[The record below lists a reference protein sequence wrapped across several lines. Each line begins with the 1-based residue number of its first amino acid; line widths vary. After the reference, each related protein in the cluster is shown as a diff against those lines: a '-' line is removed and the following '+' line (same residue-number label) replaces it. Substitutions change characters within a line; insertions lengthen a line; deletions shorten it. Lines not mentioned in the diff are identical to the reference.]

1 MPEFNPIN
9 ELIKKQYEEALI
21 HGRCRD
27 PKTVKAVWDSITIFE
42 RFTGKADF
50 KTFNSEQAK
59 GFKKWLENQTNK
71 GGELLSLSTV
81 RGTLN
86 NIREFFLWLTIHPK
100 YVRKIDGRAVEY
112 LRLSN
117 NDNRAARASRDK
129 IPPTIEELQK
139 TLSAMPFETD
149 IEKRD
154 KAIFAFM
161 ILTCVRDDALVSLRI
176 KDVDVS
182 QKTVWQDP
190 KHVRTKFRK
199 AILTR
204 FVSAPIPEAEA
215 IYMDWYVFAQDVL
228 KAPPDAPL
236 FPQTLVIVNRETLTF
251 EAKGLSRDPWASA
264 APVRE
269 IFKRAFA
276 SVGLPYFNPHLFRN
290 TIVQW
295 AEKNCTP
302 YEFKAISQNL
312 GHEHAMTTYNSYG
325 KLSERAQIEAIA
337 NLSNINADINNVP
350 MDIILAE
357 LARRTS
363 GS

>member
-27 PKTVKAVWDSITIFE
+27 PKTVRAVWDAITLFE
-42 RFTGKADF
+42 RFTVRADF

-59 GFKKWLENQTNK
+59 GFKRWLEKQPNK
-71 GGELLSLSTV
+71 DGELLSLSTV

-86 NIREFFLWLTIHPK
+86 NIRDFFLWLAIHPK

-129 IPPTIEELQK
+129 IPPTIEELEK
-139 TLSAMPFETD
+139 TLAAMPNGTD

-154 KAIFAFM
+154 RAIFAFM
-161 ILTCVRDDALVSLRI
+161 ILTCVRDDALVSLRM
-176 KDVDVS
+176 KDVDIDK
-182 QKTVWQDP
+182 KTLWQDP

-199 AILTR
+199 GIVTA
-204 FVSAPIPEAEA
+204 FVTAPIPNAET
-215 IYMDWYVFAQDVL
+215 IFMDWYMYARDVL
-228 KAPPDAPL
+228 GFGQNDPL
-236 FPQTLVIVNRETLTF
+236 FPQTLIIANPQTLVF
-251 EAKGLSRDPWASA
+251 EVKGLSRDPWASA

-269 IFKRAFA
+269 IFKKAFDR
-276 SVGLPYFNPHLFRN
+276 VGLPYFNPHLFRN

-337 NLSNINADINNVP
+337 NLGQVGADTN
-350 MDIILAE
+350 DISTEKLLAE
-357 LARRTS
+357 LARRT
-363 GS
+363 GK

>member
-1 MPEFNPIN
+1 MPEFNPVN

-27 PKTVKAVWDSITIFE
+27 PKTVKAVWDAITLFE
-42 RFTGKADF
+42 RFMERADF

-59 GFKKWLENQTNK
+59 GFKKWLEKQTNK
-71 GGELLSLSTV
+71 DGELLSLSTV
-81 RGTLN
+81 RGILN
-86 NIREFFLWLTIHPK
+86 NIREFFLWLAIHPK

-117 NDNRAARASRDK
+117 NDNRAARASREK
-129 IPPTIEELQK
+129 VPPSIEELDK
-139 TLSAMPFETD
+139 TLTAMPDATD

-161 ILTCVRDDALVSLRI
+161 MLTCVRDDALVSLRM
-176 KDVDVS
+176 KDVNID
-182 QKTVWQDP
+182 QKTLWQDP

-199 AILTR
+199 GIVTA
-204 FVSAPIPEAEA
+204 FVSAPIPNAEA
-215 IYMDWYVFAQDVL
+215 IFIDWYAYARDVL
-228 KAPPDAPL
+228 GFGHNDPL
-236 FPQTLVIVNRETLTF
+236 FPQTLVISSAKTLTF
-251 EAKGLSRDPWASA
+251 EVKGLSRDPWASA
-264 APVRE
+264 APIRE
-269 IFKRAFA
+269 IFKKAFA
-276 SVGLPYFNPHLFRN
+276 AVGLPYFNPHLLRN

-325 KLSERAQIEAIA
+325 KLPARAQIEAII
-337 NLSNINADINNVP
+337 NLGKVNTDMNAMPTDKL
-350 MDIILAE
+350 LAE
-357 LARRTS
+357 LARRT
-363 GS
+363 GK

>member
-1 MPEFNPIN
+1 MPEFNPVN
-9 ELIKKQYEEALI
+9 ELVKKQYEEALI

-27 PKTVKAVWDSITIFE
+27 PKTVKAVWDAITLFE

-50 KTFNSEQAK
+50 KTFSSEQAK
-59 GFKKWLENQTNK
+59 GFKKWLEKQTNK
-71 GGELLSLSTV
+71 DGDLLSLSTV

-86 NIREFFLWLTIHPK
+86 NIREFFLWLAIHPK

-129 IPPTIEELQK
+129 IPPTVEELEK
-139 TLSAMPFETD
+139 SLNAMPFGTD

-161 ILTCVRDDALVSLRI
+161 ILTCVRDDALVSTRM
-176 KDVDVS
+176 KDVDID
-182 QKTVWQDP
+182 QKTLWQDP

-199 AILTR
+199 GIVTR
-204 FVSAPIPEAEA
+204 FVSAPIPDAEA
-215 IYMDWYVFAQDVL
+215 IFINWYIHARDIL
-228 KAPPDAPL
+228 KFSSDAPL
-236 FPQTLVIVNRETLTF
+236 FPQTLVAPNPQTLTF
-251 EAKGLSRDPWASA
+251 EVKGLSRDPWANA

-269 IFKRAFA
+269 IFKKAFGNA
-276 SVGLPYFNPHLFRN
+276 GLPYFNPHLFRN
-290 TIVQW
+290 TLVQW

-337 NLSNINADINNVP
+337 NLGRVDPNMNNLATEKL
-350 MDIILAE
+350 LAE
-357 LARRTS
+357 LARRT
-363 GS
+363 GR

>member
-1 MPEFNPIN
+1 MPEFNPLN

-27 PKTVKAVWDSITIFE
+27 PKTVKAIWDTITLFE

-59 GFKKWLENQTNK
+59 GFKKWLEKHTNK

-81 RGTLN
+81 RATLN
-86 NIREFFLWLTIHPK
+86 NIREFFLWLAIHPK

-117 NDNRAARASRDK
+117 NDNRAARASREK
-129 IPPTIEELQK
+129 APPSIEELEK
-139 TLSAMPFETD
+139 TLTAMPDGND

-154 KAIFAFM
+154 RAIFAFM
-161 ILTCVRDDALVSLRI
+161 ILTCVRDDALVSIRM
-176 KDVDVS
+176 KDVDIDK
-182 QKTVWQDP
+182 KTIWQDP

-199 AILTR
+199 AIVSA
-204 FVSAPIPEAEA
+204 FISAPIPSAET
-215 IYMDWYVFAQDVL
+215 IFMDWYVHARDVL
-228 KAPPDAPL
+228 SFGQNDPL
-236 FPQTLVIVNRETLTF
+236 FPQPLVIANPQTLTF
-251 EAKGLSRDPWASA
+251 EVKGLSRDPWASA

-269 IFKRAFA
+269 IFKKAFA
-276 SVGLPYFNPHLFRN
+276 TVGLPYFNPHLFRN

-312 GHEHAMTTYNSYG
+312 GHEHAMITYNSYG

-337 NLSNINADINNVP
+337 NLAQAGADTNGITTEKL
-350 MDIILAE
+350 LAE
-357 LARRTS
+357 LARRT
-363 GS
+363 GK

>member
-1 MPEFNPIN
+1 MPEFNPVN

-27 PKTVKAVWDSITIFE
+27 TKTVKAVWDAITLFE
-42 RFTGKADF
+42 RFTERADF

-59 GFKKWLENQTNK
+59 GFKKWLEKQTNK

-86 NIREFFLWLTIHPK
+86 SIREFFLWLAIHPK

-129 IPPTIEELQK
+129 IPPTIEELK
-139 TLSAMPFETD
+139 KALNAMPFETD

-154 KAIFAFM
+154 RAIFAFM
-161 ILTCVRDDALVSLRI
+161 ILTCVRDDALVSLRM
-176 KDVDVS
+176 KDVDIA

-199 AILTR
+199 GILTG

-215 IYMDWYVFAQDVL
+215 IFMDWYVFARDFL
-228 KAPPDAPL
+228 KFLPDAPL
-236 FPQTLVIVNRETLTF
+236 FPQTLIAANPQTLTF
-251 EAKGLSRDPWASA
+251 EVKGLSREPWASA

-276 SVGLPYFNPHLFRN
+276 SVALPYFNPHLFRN

-337 NLSNINADINNVP
+337 NLGNGDAD
-350 MDIILAE
+350 MRDIPTDKILAE
-357 LARRTS
+357 IARRTQV
-363 GS
+363 

>member
-1 MPEFNPIN
+1 MPEFNPVN

-27 PKTVKAVWDSITIFE
+27 PKTVKAVWDAITLFE
-42 RFTGKADF
+42 QFTGRADF
-50 KTFNSEQAK
+50 KTFDSEQTK
-59 GFKKWLENQTNK
+59 GFKKWLEKQTNK
-71 GGELLSLSTV
+71 SGELLSLSTV
-81 RGTLN
+81 RGILN
-86 NIREFFLWLTIHPK
+86 NIREFFLWLAIHPQ

-117 NDNRAARASRDK
+117 NANRAARASRDK

-139 TLSAMPFETD
+139 TLNAMPFETD

-161 ILTCVRDDALVSLRI
+161 ILTCVRDDALVSLRM
-176 KDVDVS
+176 KDVDIDK
-182 QKTVWQDP
+182 KTLWQDP

-199 AILTR
+199 GILSA

-215 IYMDWYVFAQDVL
+215 IFIDWYVFARDVL
-228 KAPPDAPL
+228 RLSPDAPL
-236 FPQTLVIVNRETLTF
+236 FPQTLVVANPQTLTF
-251 EAKGLSRDPWASA
+251 EVKGLSRDPWASA

-269 IFKRAFA
+269 IFKKAFSNA
-276 SVGLPYFNPHLFRN
+276 GLPYFNPHLFRN

-325 KLSERAQIEAIA
+325 KLSERAQIDAIA
-337 NLSNINADINNVP
+337 NLGKADADINNVP
-350 MDIILAE
+350 IDRIIAE
-357 LARRTS
+357 LARRVEK
-363 GS
+363 

>member
-1 MPEFNPIN
+1 MPEFNPVN

-21 HGRCRD
+21 HGRSRD
-27 PKTVKAVWDSITIFE
+27 PKTVKAVWDAITLFE
-42 RFTGKADF
+42 RFTAKADF

-59 GFKKWLENQTNK
+59 GFKKWLEKQTNK
-71 GGELLSLSTV
+71 KGELLSLSTV

-86 NIREFFLWLTIHPK
+86 NIREFFLWLAIHPK
-100 YVRKIDGRAVEY
+100 YIRKIDGRAVEY

-129 IPPTIEELQK
+129 EPPAIEELQK
-139 TLSAMPFETD
+139 ALNAMPFETD

-161 ILTCVRDDALVSLRI
+161 ILTCVRDDALVSLRM
-176 KDVDVS
+176 KDVDIS
-182 QKTVWQDP
+182 RKTVWQDP

-199 AILTR
+199 GILTR
-204 FVSAPIPEAEA
+204 FVSAPIPEAE
-215 IYMDWYVFAQDVL
+215 IIFMDWYVFAQDFL
-228 KAPPDAPL
+228 KLPPDAPL
-236 FPQTLVIVNRETLTF
+236 FPQTLVVANSQKLTF
-251 EAKGLSRDPWASA
+251 EVKGLSRDPWASA
-264 APVRE
+264 APVRG
-269 IFKRAFA
+269 IFKKAFEKV
-276 SVGLPYFNPHLFRN
+276 SLPYFNPHLFRN

-302 YEFKAISQNL
+302 YEFKAVSQNL

-337 NLSNINADINNVP
+337 NLGKADTDMRDMP
-350 MDIILAE
+350 TDKILAE
-357 LARRTS
+357 VVRRTQT
-363 GS
+363 

>member
-1 MPEFNPIN
+1 MPEFNPVN

-21 HGRCRD
+21 HGRCRA
-27 PKTVKAVWDSITIFE
+27 PQTVKAVWDAITLFE

-50 KTFNSEQAK
+50 KYFNSEQAR
-59 GFKKWLENQTNK
+59 GFKKWLEKQTNK

-86 NIREFFLWLTIHPK
+86 NIREFFLWLAIHPK

-129 IPPTIEELQK
+129 IPPTIEELEK
-139 TLSAMPFETD
+139 TLTVMPDATD

-161 ILTCVRDDALVSLRI
+161 ILTCVRDDALVSLRM
-176 KDVDVS
+176 KDVDLDR
-182 QKTVWQDP
+182 KTLWQDP

-199 AILTR
+199 GIVTAFIT
-204 FVSAPIPEAEA
+204 APIPKAET
-215 IYMDWYVFAQDVL
+215 IFIDWYMYARDVL
-228 KAPPDAPL
+228 GFGQNDPL
-236 FPQTLVIVNRETLTF
+236 FPQPLVIANPQTLTF
-251 EAKGLSRDPWASA
+251 EVKGLSRAPWANA

-269 IFKRAFA
+269 IFKKAFA

-325 KLSERAQIEAIA
+325 KLSERAQIDAIA
-337 NLSNINADINNVP
+337 NLGKVNTDMNN
-350 MDIILAE
+350 MSTARILAE
-357 LARRTS
+357 LARRTKK
-363 GS
+363 

>member
-1 MPEFNPIN
+1 MPELNPVN

-27 PKTVKAVWDSITIFE
+27 PKTVKAVWDAITLFE
-42 RFTGKADF
+42 RFTGRADF

-59 GFKKWLENQTNK
+59 GFKKWLEKQTNK

-81 RGTLN
+81 RGALN
-86 NIREFFLWLTIHPK
+86 SIREFFLWLAIHPK
-100 YVRKIDGRAVEY
+100 HIRKIDGRAVEY

-139 TLSAMPFETD
+139 TLNAMPFETD

-161 ILTCVRDDALVSLRI
+161 ILTCVRDDALVSLRM
-176 KDVDVS
+176 KDVNIS
-182 QKTVWQDP
+182 QKTLWQDP

-199 AILTR
+199 GILTG
-204 FVSAPIPEAEA
+204 FVSAPIPKAE
-215 IYMDWYVFAQDVL
+215 IIFMDWYVFARDIL
-228 KAPPDAPL
+228 MFSADAPL
-236 FPQTLVIVNRETLTF
+236 FPQTLVVANPETLTF
-251 EAKGLSRDPWASA
+251 EVKGLSRDPWASA

-269 IFKRAFA
+269 IFKKTFA
-276 SVGLPYFNPHLFRN
+276 NVGLPYFNPHLFRN

-325 KLSERAQIEAIA
+325 KLSGRAQIEAIA
-337 NLSNINADINNVP
+337 NIGLANPNLQNAR
-350 MDIILAE
+350 MSEILAE
-357 LARRTS
+357 VARRTPK
-363 GS
+363 